1 MCLSQNA
8 MLGVNLVKI
17 RSVIQTLELP
27 ADRDIQTIKS
37 YTKGAFR
44 GLK

>member
-1 MCLSQNA
+1 MSLSQNA

-27 ADRDIQTIKS
+27 ADIETYRQSKATP
-37 YTKGAFR
+37 KGR
-44 GLK
+44 LEV